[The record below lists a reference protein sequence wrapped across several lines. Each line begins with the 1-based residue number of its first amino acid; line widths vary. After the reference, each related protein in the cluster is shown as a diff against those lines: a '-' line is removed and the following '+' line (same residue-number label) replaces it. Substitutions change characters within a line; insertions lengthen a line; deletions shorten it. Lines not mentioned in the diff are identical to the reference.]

1 MTARIKKKKESR
13 LSACGVAAV
22 HEYLR
27 INDAVW
33 IRM

>member
-13 LSACGVAAV
+13 LSACGVAA
-22 HEYLR
+22 EQENLR
-27 INDAVW
+27 INDAAW